1 MNELY
6 FVTYL
11 YGKLRIFKN
20 CCSYLPLN
28 IVWRQ
33 QKKVCQYSKKER
45 KTTGVNRVNIIS
57 CKCEVWMTKW
67 WKRREISGRCQ
78 KIKQNGMQLKLYPFS
93 YIQITL
99 PYCLYI
105 KRYKV
110 KCLVFEKI
118 TLFWAT
124 LCGYNLYSRLKA
136 VTLRQTQ
143 QII

>member
-1 MNELY
+1 MP
-6 FVTYL
+6 
-11 YGKLRIFKN
+11 I
-20 CCSYLPLN
+20 
-28 IVWRQ
+28 
-33 QKKVCQYSKKER
+33 
-45 KTTGVNRVNIIS
+45 
-57 CKCEVWMTKW
+57 EV
-67 WKRREISGRCQ
+67 IPSGRVILVNPLQ
-78 KIKQNGMQLKLYPFS
+78 PSNVNMPIEVIPSGRFKLVNPLQNGMQLKLYPFS

-105 KRYKV
+105 KTYKV

>member
-1 MNELY
+1 
-6 FVTYL
+6 
-11 YGKLRIFKN
+11 
-20 CCSYLPLN
+20 
-28 IVWRQ
+28 
-33 QKKVCQYSKKER
+33 
-45 KTTGVNRVNIIS
+45 
-57 CKCEVWMTKW
+57 
-67 WKRREISGRCQ
+67 
-78 KIKQNGMQLKLYPFS
+78 MQLKLYPFS

-136 VTLRQTQ
+136 VTLRQTTNNLSMADLNRVKT
-143 QII
+143 ILAERGIMSK

>member
-1 MNELY
+1 ML
-6 FVTYL
+6 
-11 YGKLRIFKN
+11 
-20 CCSYLPLN
+20 
-28 IVWRQ
+28 
-33 QKKVCQYSKKER
+33 SKD
-45 KTTGVNRVNIIS
+45 
-57 CKCEVWMTKW
+57 
-67 WKRREISGRCQ
+67 
-78 KIKQNGMQLKLYPFS
+78 KIKWDAVETIPILLDTDNF
-93 YIQITL
+93 TL
-99 PYCLYI
+99 LSVI